1 MIFKKV
7 VDMLAD
13 YSDIAPDEIKKDSTF
28 EELELDSLDVVE
40 LVMAVEDEFSVSIEI
55 NEDFKTV
62 GDVVEYIE
70 ENM

>member
-1 MIFKKV
+1 MIFEKV
-7 VDMLAD
+7 VDMITD

-28 EELELDSLDVVE
+28 EDLELDSLDVVE
-40 LVMAVEDEFSVSIEI
+40 LVMAVEDEFGVTVEI
-55 NEDFKTV
+55 NDGLKTV

>member
-1 MIFKKV
+1 MIFEKIV
-7 VDMLAD
+7 NMLAD
-13 YSDIAPDEIKKDSTF
+13 YSDVAPEEIKKDSTF

-40 LVMAVEDEFSVSIEI
+40 LVMAVEDEFLVPIEV
-55 NEDFKTV
+55 NDNLKTV